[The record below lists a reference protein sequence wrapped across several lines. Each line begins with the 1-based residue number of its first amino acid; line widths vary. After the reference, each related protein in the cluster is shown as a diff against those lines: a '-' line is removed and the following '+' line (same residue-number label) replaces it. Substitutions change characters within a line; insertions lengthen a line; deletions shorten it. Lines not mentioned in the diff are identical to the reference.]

1 MVIKATQE
9 VNVELSDEQQKI
21 VALEYIFKQTAW
33 KSSYYIKDGWVYE
46 EQTCHTTHSFELQKK
61 IRKANEEDTLIN
73 EILKKHT
80 FNL

>member
-21 VALEYIFKQTAW
+21 VALEYIFKHADW
-33 KSSYYIKDGWVYE
+33 KSNYYVKDGWVYE
-46 EQTCHTTHSFELQKK
+46 NETCHTTHSFDLQKK
-61 IRKANEEDTLIN
+61 IRKANGEDSLID